1 MAYTQKTWQT
11 GDTLTAEGM
20 NNIETGI
27 KEALDKTAKPGTP
40 GEPGKNGASIK
51 SLEININ
58 GAVISGTA
66 TLTDETTAPI
76 TGTYT
81 AASN

>member
-27 KEALDKTAKPGTP
+27 KEALDKTATPGT
-40 GEPGKNGASIK
+40 PGKNGASIK
-51 SLEININ
+51 SLEINIK
-58 GAVISGTA
+58 GVVVS
-66 TLTDETTAPI
+66 E
-76 TGTYT
+76 
-81 AASN
+81 